1 VNRRTTATVTTAV
14 GVALAVVCAWFVGH
28 RLADDWPAAREALA
42 SASPGWLVLAL
53 VLAAA
58 GMTAIALGWRAVLAE
73 LGHRRPTPLVVAW
86 YFAGEIGKYLPGGVW
101 PIVGRGELAR
111 RGGVRRTAAYSSVAL
126 SLGLLYLAASLVACV
141 LLPFAFDGAD
151 GRVGFVLLLAPLGIA
166 CLHPAISGRIESW
179 AARVLRRP
187 IEVRVPTFGEALA
200 LVARYVPAWL
210 LIGGATWS
218 VARALD
224 PHAGLARILF
234 ATAVSWLVGFLAVP
248 VPGGV
253 GVREAVF
260 VALAGNLPLGVAAST
275 AVVARVIFVAV
286 DAVGAL
292 LSARSAPRPPSST
305 ETAAAPPAPRTAG

>member
-1 VNRRTTATVTTAV
+1 MNRRTTAATSTAV
-14 GVALAVVCAWFVGH
+14 GVVLALACAWFVGH
-28 RLADDWPAAREALA
+28 RLAGDWSDARDAVTAA
-42 SASPGWLVLAL
+42 SVGWLVAAV

-73 LGHRRPTPLVVAW
+73 LGHRYPTRLVVAW
-86 YFAGEIGKYLPGGVW
+86 YFTGEIGKYLPGGVW
-101 PIVGRGELAR
+101 PILGRGELAR

-126 SLGLLYLAASLVACV
+126 SLGLLYLAAALVACV
-141 LLPFAFDGAD
+141 LLPFAIDGAD
-151 GRVGFVLLLAPLGIA
+151 GRVALVLLLPPVGIA
-166 CLHPAISGRIESW
+166 CLHPAISGRVEAL

-187 IEVRVPTFGEALA
+187 IDVRVPTFGEALA

-224 PHAGLARILF
+224 PHADLTRVLL
-234 ATAVSWLVGFLAVP
+234 ATAVSWLAGFLAVP

-260 VALAGNLPLGVAAST
+260 VAAAGTMPGGVAAST
-275 AVVARVIFVAV
+275 AVLARVIFVAV
-286 DAVGAL
+286 DAAGAV
-292 LSARSAPRPPSST
+292 LSARSAPRRPPST
-305 ETAAAPPAPRTAG
+305 GAAAAPPAPRTAG

>member
-1 VNRRTTATVTTAV
+1 VTTAV
-14 GVALAVVCAWFVGH
+14 GVGLAVVCAWFVGH
-28 RLADDWPAAREALA
+28 RLADDWPSARHALG
-42 SASPGWLVLAL
+42 SASPGWLVVAV

-58 GMTAIALGWRAVLAE
+58 GMTAIAVGWRAVLAE
-73 LGHRRPTPLVVAW
+73 LGHQRSTPLVVAW

-126 SLGLLYLAASLVACV
+126 SLGLLYLAAALVACV
-141 LLPFAFDGAD
+141 LLPFALDGAD
-151 GRVGFVLLLAPLGIA
+151 GRVGFVLLLAPLGLA
-166 CLHPAISGRIESW
+166 CLHPSVSARVESW

-187 IEVRVPTFGEALA
+187 IDVRVPTFGEALA

-275 AVVARVIFVAV
+275 AVVARLIFVAV
-286 DAVGAL
+286 DAAGAV
-292 LSARSAPRPPSST
+292 LSARSAPRRPSST
-305 ETAAAPPAPRTAG
+305 GPAAAPPAPRTAG